1 MAEYMSSRRPEMST
15 KAKILIV
22 DDEVDFTQ
30 ALKKSLETKGCQVV
44 IAGSKDEATDVVN
57 NQKFDMVI
65 VGTIRPRGAAFQLH
79 VWLKETPQF
88 SDMPLLVIDAPVEE
102 RLIKGWLM
110 DEGLELRAEDYVS
123 KPIKSAS
130 LVPRIEKLLAKAIH
144 MIKVLVVDDHAVV
157 REGIGALL
165 ALQKDMEVIGEAE
178 NGKEAIDKVQ
188 QLFPDVV
195 LMDIVMPVMSG
206 LDATKRISEDC
217 PQTKILMLTQYDDKE
232 NMFVAKQSGA
242 FGFVAKKAASSD
254 LLTGIRTV
262 SAGRYFPRAFAYVT
276 ANW

>member
-1 MAEYMSSRRPEMST
+1 MGT
-15 KAKILIV
+15 KARILIV

-30 ALKKSLETKGCQVV
+30 ALKKSLETKGYQVM
-44 IAGSKDEATDVVN
+44 IAESKKEAE
-57 NQKFDMVI
+57 DMVNRQKLDMI
-65 VGTIRPRGAAFQLH
+65 VVGTIRPRGAAFQLH
-79 VWLKETPQF
+79 VWLKDTPQF
-88 SDMPLLVIDAPVEE
+88 SDMPLLVVDAPLEK

-123 KPIKSAS
+123 KPVKSAS
-130 LVPRIEKLLAKAIH
+130 LVPRIEKLLAKAVH

-178 NGKEAIDKVQ
+178 NGKEAIDKVL
-188 QLFPDVV
+188 QLSPDVV

-206 LDATKRISEDC
+206 LDATKRINEDY
-217 PQTKILMLTQYDDKE
+217 PETKVLVLTQYDDKE

-242 FGFVAKKAASSD
+242 YGFVAKKAASSD

>member
-1 MAEYMSSRRPEMST
+1 MAKDYQVII
-15 KAKILIV
+15 AKNR
-22 DDEVDFTQ
+22 
-30 ALKKSLETKGCQVV
+30 
-44 IAGSKDEATDVVN
+44 DEAEEMVSD
-57 NQKFDMVI
+57 QKPDMVV
-65 VGTIRPRGAAFQLH
+65 VGTIRPRGSAYQLH

-88 SDMPLLVIDAPVEE
+88 SDMPLLVVDAPLEK

-110 DEGLELRAEDYVS
+110 DEGLALLAEDYVS
-123 KPIKSAS
+123 KPIKSSA

-157 REGIGALL
+157 REGIHALL
-165 ALQKDMEVIGEAE
+165 TLQKDIEVVGEAVD
-178 NGKEAIDKVQ
+178 GKDAIAKVL
-188 QLFPDVV
+188 QLSPDVV

-206 LDATKRISEDC
+206 LDATKRLSVDC
-217 PQTKILMLTQYDDKE
+217 PQTRILILTQYDEKE

-242 FGFVAKKAASSD
+242 YGFVAKKAASSD

-262 SAGRYFPRAFAYVT
+262 NAGRYFPRAFAYVS

>member
-1 MAEYMSSRRPEMST
+1 MGRRRLEMRT
-15 KAKILIV
+15 KAQILIV

-30 ALKKSLETKGCQVV
+30 ALKKSLETKGYQVLT
-44 IAGSKDEATDVVN
+44 AESKDEAQDVVN
-57 NQKFDMVI
+57 HQKFDMVV

-79 VWLKETPQF
+79 VWLKDTPRF
-88 SDMPLLVIDAPVEE
+88 SDMPLLVVDAPLEK

-110 DEGLELRAEDYVS
+110 NEGLELRAEDYVS

-130 LVPRIEKLLAKAIH
+130 LVARIEKLLARAVHI
-144 MIKVLVVDDHAVV
+144 IKVLVVDDHAVV
-157 REGIGALL
+157 REGIRALL

-178 NGKEAIDKVQ
+178 NGKEAIEKVRQ
-188 QLFPDVV
+188 SLPDVV

-206 LDATKRISEDC
+206 LDATKQINKDC
-217 PQTKILMLTQYDDKE
+217 PQTKILILTQYDDKE

-242 FGFVAKKAASSD
+242 YGFVAKKAASSD

>member
-1 MAEYMSSRRPEMST
+1 MLTLEAHNIQIAEYMGSRRLEMRK
-15 KAKILIV
+15 KA
-22 DDEVDFTQ
+22 Q
-30 ALKKSLETKGCQVV
+30 LKESLETKGYQVLV
-44 IAGSKDEATDVVN
+44 AKSKDEAEDMVSS
-57 NQKFDMVI
+57 QKPDMVI
-65 VGTIRPRGAAFQLH
+65 VGTIRPRGSAFKLH
-79 VWLKETPQF
+79 VWLKDTPQF
-88 SDMPLLVIDAPVEE
+88 SDVPLLVVDAPLEE

-130 LVPRIEKLLAKAIH
+130 LLPRIEKLLAKAVH

-157 REGIGALL
+157 REGIRALL

-178 NGKEAIDKVQ
+178 NGQIAIDKVH
-188 QLFPDVV
+188 QLSPDVV

-206 LDATKRISEDC
+206 LDATKRINEDC
-217 PQTKILMLTQYDDKE
+217 PETKILILTQYDDKE

-242 FGFVAKKAASSD
+242 YGFVAKKAASSD

>member
-1 MAEYMSSRRPEMST
+1 MKT
-15 KAKILIV
+15 KARILIV
-22 DDEVDFTQ
+22 DDEADFIRS
-30 ALKKSLETKGCQVV
+30 LKKSLEAKDHQVITAKNREMAEKMV
-44 IAGSKDEATDVVN
+44 STQKPDLVV
-57 NQKFDMVI
+57 
-65 VGTIRPRGAAFQLH
+65 VGTITPRGSAYRLH
-79 VWLKETPQF
+79 LWLKETPQYR
-88 SDMPLLVIDAPVEE
+88 DTPLLVVDAPLEK
-102 RLIKGWLM
+102 RLIKGWLI

-130 LVPRIEKLLAKAIH
+130 LVPRIEKLLEKAVH

-157 REGIGALL
+157 REGIRALL
-165 ALQKDMEVIGEAE
+165 ALQKDIEVIGEAE
-178 NGKEAIDKVQ
+178 NGKEAIEKVRQ
-188 QLFPDVV
+188 SLPDVV

-206 LDATKRISEDC
+206 LDATKQISEDC
-217 PQTKILMLTQYDDKE
+217 PEAKVLILTQYDDKE

-242 FGFVAKKAASSD
+242 YGFIAKKAASSD